1 MATRTHASAG
11 TERSSH
17 QLTRAYCVAA
27 QVGPHRPASGNE
39 IGDAALV
46 KLLSDKLDELR
57 KRQGKPGKTVSLKYE
72 TVPPAQQS
80 RSWEV
85 RLSSSDLKE
94 TGFPGGV
101 MRGNFIKVD
110 GSYFTVVD
118 PLPCIEF
125 GAQSPAS
132 GSSYNQFEITK
143 VDCETNL
150 RSYPVDP
157 NVRWTALW
165 MTIHI
170 KRKSR
175 TTCHLA

>member
-1 MATRTHASAG
+1 MTTRTHAFAG

-57 KRQGKPGKTVSLKYE
+57 KRQGKSGKTVSLNY
-72 TVPPAQQS
+72 TVPPDQQS

-85 RLSSSDLKE
+85 RLSSSDLST

-101 MRGNFIKVD
+101 MRGNFIEVD
-110 GSYFTVVD
+110 GSYLTVVD

-132 GSSYNQFEITK
+132 GST
-143 VDCETNL
+143 TNSRSL
-150 RSYPVDP
+150 RL
-157 NVRWTALW
+157 TA
-165 MTIHI
+165 
-170 KRKSR
+170 RP
-175 TTCHLA
+175 TCAATP